1 MSVFACTLYVNQ
13 RGKGAVIIAAPPQPP
28 PSVQSQEVFLSDPC
42 GRACRRKKEAHTHTH
57 TPQTRG
63 RGAGKSSTVDR
74 GTVSVQL
81 GTRSFKKQQKKGRV
95 RKEEKRREESVR
107 GGFWSGSR
115 KLKAASRSGF
125 YGRRYSTNGR
135 RRRRGE

>member
-1 MSVFACTLYVNQ
+1 MYVSVFACTLYVHQ
-13 RGKGAVIIAAPPQPP
+13 RGKGALIIAAPSQPP

-42 GRACRRKKEAHTHTH
+42 GRACRRKKEAHIH

-63 RGAGKSSTVDR
+63 RRAGKSSTVDR

-95 RKEEKRREESVR
+95 RKEEKGTECKR
-107 GGFWSGSR
+107 GFLERIQEAEGCV
-115 KLKAASRSGF
+115 
-125 YGRRYSTNGR
+125 
-135 RRRRGE
+135 